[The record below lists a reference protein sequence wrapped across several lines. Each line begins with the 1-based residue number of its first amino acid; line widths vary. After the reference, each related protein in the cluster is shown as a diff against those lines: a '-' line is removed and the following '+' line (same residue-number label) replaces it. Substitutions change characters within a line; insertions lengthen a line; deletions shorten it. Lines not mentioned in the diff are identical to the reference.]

1 MPSQDI
7 PTGNPAKKGGNWGR
21 SLFARFFGLFSKRD
35 LIVIATFA
43 VLGAG
48 GAFAATVITL
58 NAPDSQ
64 GAGYLAATNCDSS
77 VTIRTET
84 VLDAATKTFRV
95 ATVSLSDVDQNI
107 STGCGNKV
115 MEIALKINGQVT
127 YASWSVPAYNSNKD
141 NPFYF
146 TTTTSSISSSYTST
160 TLTPFRVDQLTD
172 VAVAQTGNWFKGS
185 TSVAQFH
192 TCARFTTGVKC
203 WGDNTYGQLGNGSVA
218 TSSLT
223 PVSVTGLG
231 SEVTALT
238 SGRYHTCALLGNG
251 TVKCWGL
258 NSSGQLGN
266 GTNTNSSTPVTVSSL
281 SGVIEIASGVSVHTC
296 AVLNTGNVKCWGDN
310 STGNLGNGNN
320 TNSSTPVS
328 ASIVTSTVTKL
339 ALGGSSCALLSSGG
353 VQCWGSNTYAQ
364 YGDNSPTSDLA
375 IHNVNGLS
383 SGVIDISSQ
392 RDGACA
398 LLDDGSVKCWGLGR
412 YGNLGNGGY
421 DQTYTPVSVIGLSSR
436 VIALTSTREST
447 CVLLI
452 TGGVMCWGM
461 NSFGELGNNTTPL
474 TCDEASAATRAAT
487 CGTATPVN
495 VRTSS
500 ADASNL
506 TGVIA
511 ISSTFSQTCAVLN
524 TGVVKCWGYNA
535 YGNLGDGTTIARY
548 APVVASGVNF

>member
-7 PTGNPAKKGGNWGR
+7 PASNPAKKGANRGQ
-21 SLFARFFGLFSKRD
+21 SLLTRLFGLFSKRD

-172 VAVAQTGNWFKGS
+172 VAVAQTGSWFKGS
-185 TSVAQFH
+185 TSVAQAH

-238 SGRYHTCALLGNG
+238 SSRYHTCALLGNG
-251 TVKCWGL
+251 TVKCWGK
-258 NSSGQLGN
+258 NDRGSLGN
-266 GTNTNSSTPVTVSSL
+266 NSITNSSTPVTVSGL
-281 SGVIEIASGVSVHTC
+281 SGVIEIASGVGDGTTC
-296 AVLNTGNVKCWGDN
+296 AVLSSGAVKCWGDN
-310 STGNLGNGNN
+310 TRYNLGNGS
-320 TNSSTPVS
+320 TSPYSSVPVD
-328 ASIVTSTVTKL
+328 ASIVTSPVTKL
-339 ALGGSSCALLSSGG
+339 ALGASSCALLSTGG
-353 VQCWGSNTYAQ
+353 VQCWGWNDVGQ
-364 YGDNSPTSDLA
+364 MGDGTTGADLV
-375 IHNVNGLS
+375 IHNVTGLS
-383 SGVIDISSQ
+383 SGVIDISAN
-392 RDGACA
+392 RDGFCA
-398 LLDDGSVKCWGLGR
+398 LSSDGIVRCWGLGR
-412 YGNLGNGGY
+412 YGSLGDG
-421 DQTYTPVSVIGLSSR
+421 TYTYSGIYIAPVLGLNSR
-436 VIALTSTREST
+436 VIALSGGREFT
-447 CVLLI
+447 CALLI
-452 TGGVMCWGM
+452 TGAVKCWGD
-461 NSFGELGNNTTPL
+461 NTFGELGNNTT
-474 TCDEASAATRAAT
+474 TIS
-487 CGTATPVN
+487 ATPVD
-495 VRTSS
+495 VSGLSS
-500 ADASNL
+500 
-506 TGVIA
+506 GVIG
-511 ISSTFSQTCAVLN
+511 ISSHFSQTCAVLN
-524 TGVVKCWGYNA
+524 TGVVKCWGYNG
-535 YGNLGDGTTIARY
+535 YGNLGDGTTTTRQT
-548 APVVASGVNF
+548 PVVAIGVNF